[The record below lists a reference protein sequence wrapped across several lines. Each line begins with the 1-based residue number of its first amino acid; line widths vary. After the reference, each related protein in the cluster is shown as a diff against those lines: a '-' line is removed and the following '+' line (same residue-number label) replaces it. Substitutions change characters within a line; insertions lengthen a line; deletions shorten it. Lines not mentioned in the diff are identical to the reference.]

1 MIHALK
7 RRMSKRQLTDSP
19 LPTAK
24 ERPMDIAKL
33 MALIAAKKASMKKY
47 DKTVQVK
54 PGKNRIRL
62 LPGWTK
68 GEEHVWFHD
77 YGQHFVKD
85 VADQLQAVYIC
96 VHATFDKPCAVC
108 AALSKAA
115 RFAVDDA
122 MADTLSKAKS
132 TRTVLVNA
140 LMLDS
145 TEPNTPVILELKRG
159 VFAQILD
166 IIEEWG
172 QDILDPASGKEIVI
186 TREGKGLN
194 TKYTAQ
200 VSPKSYAVPP
210 VSLTQLAN
218 LDEFVKQESED
229 YQRRAIAAVNG
240 VAGLLP
246 APGSGGDRPTTTPST
261 LIGASTAATGEVID
275 VDGVVSPAVAKG
287 TATAK
292 SQPVTL
298 ADLDAIALEAD
309 LDALLGELA

>member
-1 MIHALK
+1 
-7 RRMSKRQLTDSP
+7 
-19 LPTAK
+19 
-24 ERPMDIAKL
+24 MDIKKL
-33 MALIAAKKASMKKY
+33 MALIASKKAAMKKY

-62 LPGWTK
+62 LPGWAK
-68 GEEHVWFHD
+68 GDEHIWFQD

-85 VADQLQAVYIC
+85 MADQLQAVYIC

-108 AALSKAA
+108 AALNKAT
-115 RFAVDDA
+115 RYAVDDL
-122 MADTLSKAKS
+122 MAEALAKGKS

-159 VFAQILD
+159 VFAQLLD
-166 IIEEWG
+166 ILEEWG
-172 QDILDPASGKEIVI
+172 EAILDPANGKEIVI
-186 TREGKGLN
+186 SREGKGLN

-210 VSLTQLAN
+210 AALTN
-218 LDEFVKQESED
+218 LHALDTFVKQESDD
-229 YQRRAIAAVNG
+229 YQRRAIAAING
-240 VAGLLP
+240 VVGLLP
-246 APGSGGDRPTTTPST
+246 PTGSGGDRPATSPSR
-261 LIGASTAATGEVID
+261 LIGASSTTGTLDDDTGEVID
-275 VDGVVSPAVAKG
+275 ADGVVSPRASTG
-287 TATAK
+287 GHRMS